1 MSQVVQID
9 PSHQGRHYT
18 ILRDSNEPLEFQ
30 KKKIVS
36 LIL

>member
-9 PSHQGRHYT
+9 PSHQGWHYT
-18 ILRDSNEPLEFQ
+18 ILRDSNEPLDYQ
-30 KKKIVS
+30 KKKNVS